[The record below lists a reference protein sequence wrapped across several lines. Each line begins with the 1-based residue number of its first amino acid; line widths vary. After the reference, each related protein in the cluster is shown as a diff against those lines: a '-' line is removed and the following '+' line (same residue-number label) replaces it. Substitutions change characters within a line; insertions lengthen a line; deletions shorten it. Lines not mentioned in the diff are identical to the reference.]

1 MRRSSFPIL
10 FVLVAL
16 LVAGVGCAADSES
29 SSRADG
35 DATSA
40 IEASDRP
47 FSASGD
53 EDELATGA
61 EDGGDSEGA
70 ADDAGGGGG
79 GADLEGAVPVDT
91 GRRIISTA
99 SLSVEVEDVG
109 AASQRAVATTEAAGG
124 FVYAQTSTFEAHPS
138 STLTLKVPPAEFQ
151 ATLASLSELG
161 TALSQEITTDDVT
174 QRAIDLDSR
183 IRTAEASI
191 TRLRSYLDRAASVG
205 ELAQLEGE
213 LVVRETDLE
222 TLEAQKRTLEGQTDF
237 ATIVVTFALD
247 GEIDE
252 VEPEDDGP
260 PGFTDGLDGGLTAAT
275 TTGSVALAVVGA
287 LLPFTPVF
295 LLLGGVV
302 WWARR
307 RDARRVRAL
316 HADDTA

>member
-1 MRRSSFPIL
+1 ML
-10 FVLVAL
+10 AVLV
-16 LVAGVGCAADSES
+16 VAAAGCASASKED
-29 SSRADG
+29 RATVADG

-53 EDELATGA
+53 EEALATDESDDG
-61 EDGGDSEGA
+61 DRGGDGEG
-70 ADDAGGGGG
+70 AGGGASG

-99 SLSVEVEDVG
+99 SLSVEVDDVG

-124 FVYAQTSTFEAHPS
+124 FVYAQTSTFEADPS

-151 ATLASLSELG
+151 ATLVTLSELG

-237 ATIVVTFALD
+237 ATIVATFALD
-247 GEIDE
+247 GEID
-252 VEPEDDGP
+252 VEEEDDDSP

-295 LLLGGVV
+295 LVVGGVV

-307 RDARRVRAL
+307 RDARRVASL
-316 HADDTA
+316 DDRS